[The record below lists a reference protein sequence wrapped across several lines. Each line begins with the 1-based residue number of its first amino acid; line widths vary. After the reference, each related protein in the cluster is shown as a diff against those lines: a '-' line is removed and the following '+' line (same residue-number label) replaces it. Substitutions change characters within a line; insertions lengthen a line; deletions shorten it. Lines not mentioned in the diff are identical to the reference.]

1 MRINKYL
8 AHIGYCS
15 RRKAD
20 ELIKLGKVGVN
31 GKKAALGQD
40 VSDSEEITVDGV
52 NLKNTRIKTS
62 VYILNKPKGV
72 VSTAAD
78 ENNRKTV
85 VGLIK
90 SEERLYPVGRLDLNS
105 TGLILLTN
113 DGDLAYKLTHPKFE
127 VEKEYQVKL
136 NSPLNS
142 SQITKL
148 EAGIRFRK
156 VNYQADKITP
166 AGHSSYSIV
175 LHEGK
180 NREIRKMI
188 QAVGNEVIELKR
200 VRIGNLE
207 LADLKEGDFR
217 KLNPEEIN
225 KLAG

>member
-20 ELIKLGKVGVN
+20 ELIKLGKVAVN
-31 GKKAALGQD
+31 GKKAVLGQD

-52 NLKNTRIKTS
+52 NLKHTRVKTS

-85 VGLIK
+85 VDLIK
-90 SEERLYPVGRLDLNS
+90 SRERLYPVGRLDLNS

-136 NSPLNS
+136 NSPLDSN
-142 SQITKL
+142 QIMKL

-166 AGHSSYSIV
+166 IGHSSYSIV
-175 LHEGK
+175 LHGGK
-180 NREIRKMI
+180 NREIRRMI
-188 QAVGNEVIELKR
+188 QAVGSEVIELKR

-207 LADLKEGDFR
+207 LVDLKEGDFR
-217 KLNPEEIN
+217 QLKPEDIN
-225 KLAG
+225 KLAD

>member
-20 ELIKLGKVGVN
+20 ELIKAGKVVVN
-31 GKKAALGQD
+31 GKKAVLGQD
-40 VSDSEEITVDGV
+40 VSDSNEITIDGV
-52 NLKNTRIKTS
+52 DLKHAKAKTS
-62 VYILNKPKGV
+62 IYILNKPKGV
-72 VSTAAD
+72 VSTVAD

-85 VGLIK
+85 VDLIGGK
-90 SEERLYPVGRLDLNS
+90 QRLYPVGRLDLNS

-127 VEKEYQVKL
+127 VEKEYQAKL
-136 NSPLNS
+136 NSPIDG
-142 SQITKL
+142 SQISKL
-148 EAGIRFRK
+148 EAGIRLRK

-166 AGHSSYSIV
+166 IGHSSYSIV

-200 VRIGNLE
+200 IRIGNLT
-207 LADLKEGDFR
+207 LSDLKEGDSR
-217 KLNPEEIN
+217 QLSTEEIA
-225 KLAG
+225 KLTH